1 MVEDDI
7 RAVLGPLVDGRVY
20 PGVAPDG
27 AEEPRITYHW
37 VGGKPLNFLEGVPD
51 LRNGRLQVDVW
62 ALLDQ
67 DAARIIRQAE
77 DALRLSPVLRAVT
90 EGGALSD
97 HEPDTK
103 LYARKQTFSVWFKD

>member
-7 RAVLGPLVDGRVY
+7 FSVLGPLVDGEVY
-20 PGVAPDG
+20 PGVASEDAG
-27 AEEPRITYHW
+27 QPRITYHW

-62 ALLDQ
+62 AQVDQ
-67 DAARIIRQAE
+67 DAARIIRLAE

-97 HEPDTK
+97 HESDTK